1 LFLGTGWVGQLI
13 EHALR
18 IELPTVSVVSVTA
31 LFEIPQFGAS
41 EPAVKKKLQPRF
53 GWA

>member
-1 LFLGTGWVGQLI
+1 MGQSI

-18 IELPTVSVVSVTA
+18 IELPTMSVVSGTA

-41 EPAVKKKLQPRF
+41 EPAVKKRLQPRF